1 MADAIDRLRVEG
13 RFASAVVVVHFPSG
27 PPWPSGCE
35 RFGWPI
41 VYDCMDDH
49 AGFSTNC
56 EAMLRAEERTL
67 AGPDLVVVTAD
78 LLDTK
83 AREGPADHA
92 DSHRL

>member
-13 RFASAVVVVHFPSG
+13 RLASAVVVVQLPF
-27 PPWPSGCE
+27 WTALAERLRE

-56 EAMLRAEERTL
+56 ESMLRAEERTI
-67 AGPDLVVVTAD
+67 AGVRSGRRHRRTCSTRKSERRPG
-78 LLDTK
+78 
-83 AREGPADHA
+83 AR
-92 DSHRL
+92 R